1 MIFAYTMV
9 SKTLTTPEMLGRML
23 GFEYSITRLSEAVMS
38 FTAGRLEDIGYGKHE
53 IASLSACVG
62 GMMFAFW
69 SIYHIF
75 GGGAANKKFRKVA
88 TGIIGNNQL
97 ELQVTKS
104 EGVV

>member
-1 MIFAYTMV
+1 MLSVHTML

-23 GFEYSITRLSEAVMS
+23 GFEYSITRLSEATIS

-53 IASLSACVG
+53 IASLSACIG

-88 TGIIGNNQL
+88 TGIVGNNHP